1 MLVTYEIMQTIKEIS
16 ENNKVLFDQI
26 SQETED
32 LYLPQYLGDGFAYD
46 VQENVANYTDLLE
59 GDTFQNCD
67 DETVMF
73 KGVYYWLAYFIYA
86 EYSWQTK
93 IKDTMT
99 GFVLK
104 NRDEATSISQGLQS
118 QIKNQARKQGE
129 HQVELMKQYLNENSD
144 SYPLWHCGTKARPY
158 TPKLHNVKRTKS

>member
-1 MLVTYEIMQTIKEIS
+1 MQTIKPIS
-16 ENNKVLFDQI
+16 ANNQVLFDQI

-46 VQENVANYTDLLE
+46 VQENVGNYDDLLE
-59 GDTFQNCD
+59 GDTFTNCN
-67 DETVMF
+67 DETVKF

-99 GFVLK
+99 GLVLK
-104 NRDEATSISQGLQS
+104 NREEATSVSQGLQS

-129 HQVELMKQYLNENSD
+129 YQVELMKDYLNENSD
-144 SYPLWHCGTKARPY
+144 TYPLWHCGTKGRAY
-158 TPKLHNVKRTKS
+158 TPKITNVKRTNS